1 MYELFSS
8 DGFDLLIQH
17 WMGRVQYWD
26 EVWFNFDYRLA
37 LNPRLGFQVPDTD
50 LWALPLNTR
59 PPLTIFY
66 EIDDDSMRV
75 ILHNIAAM

>member
-37 LNPRLGFQVPDTD
+37 LNPRLGFRVPGTD
-50 LWALPLNTR
+50 L
-59 PPLTIFY
+59 
-66 EIDDDSMRV
+66 
-75 ILHNIAAM
+75 